1 MARYNR
7 EFLVPYLQDI
17 CALHLVQRELN
28 NRIDKT
34 KGTIWNYNRGYTA
47 GKPPECKYYKND
59 AGCIGLLFGL
69 VGGFMFVV
77 GIVSLIGIFMGECP
91 APVFFGLG
99 SFVAIA
105 LGAMILYYEF
115 TDYADTERKNKVSQE
130 LYEIE
135 KQEYEERV
143 QCCQQKTAEGKARI
157 PALQQKIS
165 FYEGELKRIS
175 GLLEQLYGANV
186 IARQYRGL
194 YPAVFLYDWFSTS
207 GADDL
212 DNALNMF
219 VLEQIKAKLDQIIE
233 NQAEIILNQRMIM
246 ANQHQALAEQRSHN
260 AYMREK
266 ACQISASMEEQER
279 YLSMIEGNTAANAY
293 FTAAAYLKD

>member
-1 MARYNR
+1 
-7 EFLVPYLQDI
+7 
-17 CALHLVQRELN
+17 
-28 NRIDKT
+28 
-34 KGTIWNYNRGYTA
+34 
-47 GKPPECKYYKND
+47 
-59 AGCIGLLFGL
+59 
-69 VGGFMFVV
+69 
-77 GIVSLIGIFMGECP
+77 
-91 APVFFGLG
+91 
-99 SFVAIA
+99 
-105 LGAMILYYEF
+105 MILIYCITCIVDNIKSNKEYAAQYE
-115 TDYADTERKNKVSQE
+115 TEKR
-130 LYEIE
+130 
-135 KQEYEERV
+135 EYEERV
-143 QCCQQKTAEGKARI
+143 QRCQQKTAEEKARI